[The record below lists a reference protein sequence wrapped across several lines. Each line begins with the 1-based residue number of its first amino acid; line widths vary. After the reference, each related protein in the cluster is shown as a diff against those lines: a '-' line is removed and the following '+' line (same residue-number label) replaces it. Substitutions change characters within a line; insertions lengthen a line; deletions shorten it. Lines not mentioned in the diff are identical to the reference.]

1 MMKKV
6 NCEQLKIDPFP
17 ISRLK
22 FPLLTLH
29 IILLASSDNAS
40 FHQIHL
46 KNLLFFVWF
55 IRGRQSLIA
64 YGCQNFVVVFDPKS
78 VQVRIISL
86 SSNRF
91 NSDLWLEN

>member
-29 IILLASSDNAS
+29 IILLASSDNTS

-46 KNLLFFVWF
+46 KNVLFFVWF

-86 SSNRF
+86 SSNRSI
-91 NSDLWLEN
+91 SDLWLEN

>member
-6 NCEQLKIDPFP
+6 NYEQLKIDPFP

-86 SSNRF
+86 SSNRSI
-91 NSDLWLEN
+91 SDLWLEN

>member
-1 MMKKV
+1 MMKEV

-17 ISRLK
+17 TSRLK

-91 NSDLWLEN
+91 ISDLWLEN

>member
-22 FPLLTLH
+22 FLLLTLH

-91 NSDLWLEN
+91 ISDLWLEN

>member
-1 MMKKV
+1 MMKEV

-46 KNLLFFVWF
+46 KNLLFFVLF

-91 NSDLWLEN
+91 ISDLWLEN

>member
-40 FHQIHL
+40 FHQIYL

-86 SSNRF
+86 SSNRSI
-91 NSDLWLEN
+91 SDLWLEN

>member
-6 NCEQLKIDPFP
+6 NCKQLKIDPFP

-91 NSDLWLEN
+91 ISYLWLEN

>member
-1 MMKKV
+1 MKKV

-46 KNLLFFVWF
+46 KNLLFFVLF

-91 NSDLWLEN
+91 ISDLWLEN